1 MKKLLFL
8 NFALLCVL
16 GILTTTS
23 SSFIVPGAVLSQP
36 EGVLM
41 LTASW
46 YGLESC
52 VNPDCLMAN
61 GEVFNE
67 NEISC
72 ASRTHYGKVLEISYK
87 GRTILCP
94 VKDKISK
101 TYDATIVDLSKQT
114 FMELTGDLSLGV
126 VQIVIK

>member
-1 MKKLLFL
+1 
-8 NFALLCVL
+8 
-16 GILTTTS
+16 
-23 SSFIVPGAVLSQP
+23 
-36 EGVLM
+36 M

-61 GEVFNE
+61 GEVFKE

-72 ASRTHYGKVLEISYK
+72 ASRTHYGKILEISYK
-87 GRTILCP
+87 GKTILCP

-101 TYDATIVDLSKQT
+101 TYDSTRVDLSKRAFET
-114 FMELTGDLSLGV
+114 LADLDRGIIE
-126 VQIVIK
+126 IVIK